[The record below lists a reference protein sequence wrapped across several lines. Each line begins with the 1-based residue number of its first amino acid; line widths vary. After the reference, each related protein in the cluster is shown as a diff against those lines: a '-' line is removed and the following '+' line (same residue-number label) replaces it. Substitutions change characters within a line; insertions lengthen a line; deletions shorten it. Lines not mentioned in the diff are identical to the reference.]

1 MIKTH
6 WWWLVP
12 VVLVL
17 LSYPMS
23 SVIMYGDNQY
33 ESYAVDVLRANLQ
46 TVPVDK
52 AIDIEHRD
60 RQVLITADAPMFRTE
75 IDVPHDAYMVMVVK
89 PAPRRHKI
97 EAHLY
102 MFWSPIES
110 QVAQWW
116 ATLKT
121 GFR

>member
-1 MIKTH
+1 MNKAH

-89 PAPRRHKI
+89 PAP
-97 EAHLY
+97 
-102 MFWSPIES
+102 
-110 QVAQWW
+110 
-116 ATLKT
+116 
-121 GFR
+121 